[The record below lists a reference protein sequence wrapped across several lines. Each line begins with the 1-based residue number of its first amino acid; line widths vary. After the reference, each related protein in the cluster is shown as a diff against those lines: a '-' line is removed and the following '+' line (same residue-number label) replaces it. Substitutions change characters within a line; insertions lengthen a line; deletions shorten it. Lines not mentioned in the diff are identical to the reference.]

1 MVDIND
7 ILYRLLAGDFS
18 EKDRQELDNW
28 LQKSDGNRQHYEE
41 LMNAEDLVD
50 SYSVFHAI
58 DKNAAWHRFIKRK
71 KSRKSF
77 FPSPYL
83 KVAAA
88 LLLFLTAGA
97 VYWYSQYTKVTPP
110 EIPETVQLAIQQSR
124 ETGKQGAEM
133 QAMENGKWEMKN
145 EKWGVEKE
153 KETDIESANLS
164 SLSKDQLLSARRI
177 TTRHDKEF
185 WLTLDDGTL
194 VHLNYNTHLIYP
206 ERFGRGSRNVVIEGE
221 AYFMVAKDRS
231 RPFIVHTLDGD
242 VRVYGTEFNVN
253 SKDVSTTIVLVEGTV
268 SVTPTGG
275 REQMMRPNEQA
286 TIDSNTSS
294 SRIEPV
300 DVNPYIAWHTGSFAF
315 VNYTIEDIA
324 RVLSNWYNVEI
335 IISDESIKKERF
347 SGFFDKYLP
356 KEQVFDA
363 ISKSSNL
370 SIHHQDGKVYIQ
382 R

>member
-1 MVDIND
+1 
-7 ILYRLLAGDFS
+7 
-18 EKDRQELDNW
+18 
-28 LQKSDGNRQHYEE
+28 
-41 LMNAEDLVD
+41 
-50 SYSVFHAI
+50 
-58 DKNAAWHRFIKRK
+58 
-71 KSRKSF
+71 
-77 FPSPYL
+77 
-83 KVAAA
+83 
-88 LLLFLTAGA
+88 
-97 VYWYSQYTKVTPP
+97 
-110 EIPETVQLAIQQSR
+110 
-124 ETGKQGAEM
+124 M
-133 QAMENGKWEMKN
+133 QAMENGKSKMKN

-300 DVNPYIAWHTGSFAF
+300 DVNPYIAWHTSSFAF

-370 SIHHQDGKVYIQ
+370 SIHHQDGKVYIE